1 MKKMMKIMSNQD
13 YTIQELEMISGYLTN
28 VLLDIEYGGIADEN
42 PTKQKV
48 LLSLVNEIEDYLG
61 AITNE

>member
-13 YTIQELEMISGYLTN
+13 YTIQELEMVSGYLTN

-61 AITNE
+61 AIE

>member
-1 MKKMMKIMSNQD
+1 MSNQD

-61 AITNE
+61 AIE